1 MADAERPSLPEGYIG
16 PQGAFADLGLSV
28 QSHRDPVITA
38 RDNHLEIKFT
48 ASRPVKFTHQLI
60 NCHSEQESNEYV
72 FTHTKDGTVTF
83 VIQLPEVG
91 YYKLQLFALPVADE
105 SKSLPNV
112 FNYLIH
118 CTRAMHPIY
127 PYPKQY
133 AQWKEGC
140 FLSEPLILHNDSKLT
155 NVHWNVHV
163 PHAKGVA
170 VVADGEW
177 YHFEHRGGPVWEATF
192 SIDSLRG
199 KNAKITLNANL
210 STDDETKYCTLLE
223 YKL

>member
-1 MADAERPSLPEGYIG
+1 MANAGKPDLPEGYLG
-16 PQGAFADLGLSV
+16 AQGSFGDLGLSV
-28 QSHRDPVITA
+28 SSHSDPCITI
-38 RDNHLEIKFT
+38 RENHLDISFNCST
-48 ASRPVKFTHQLI
+48 PVKFTHQLI
-60 NCHSEQESNEYV
+60 NCATEKENNEYV
-72 FTHTKDGTVTF
+72 FTHTKDKTVVF
-83 VIQLPEVG
+83 VIQLPEIG
-91 YYKLQLFALPVADE
+91 YYKLQLFALPVTDE

-118 CTRAMHPIY
+118 CTRAVQPVY

-140 FLSEPLILHNDSKLT
+140 FLYKPLILHNDSKLT
-155 NVHWNVHV
+155 NIQWSVQV

-177 YHFEHRGGPVWEATF
+177 FHFENRGGPIWDATF
-192 SIDSLRG
+192 SLDNLRG

-210 STDDETKYCTLLE
+210 SDDETKYCTLLE